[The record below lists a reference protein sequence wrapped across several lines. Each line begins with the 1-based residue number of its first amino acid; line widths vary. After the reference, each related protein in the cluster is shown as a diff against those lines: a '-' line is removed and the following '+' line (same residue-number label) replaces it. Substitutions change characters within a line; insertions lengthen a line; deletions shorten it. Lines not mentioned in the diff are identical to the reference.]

1 MNRTRPGR
9 ARHEATDVRKSGI
22 AGLRK
27 FDSSAQQGGG
37 AARSTLPDFGIAE
50 EPEFRIVE
58 VTESGSPEYKSR
70 RILKGRRS

>member
-9 ARHEATDVRKSGI
+9 ARHEATDVRKFGI

-27 FDSSAQQGGG
+27 FDSS
-37 AARSTLPDFGIAE
+37 TLPNFGIAE
-50 EPEFRIVE
+50 APEFRIAE